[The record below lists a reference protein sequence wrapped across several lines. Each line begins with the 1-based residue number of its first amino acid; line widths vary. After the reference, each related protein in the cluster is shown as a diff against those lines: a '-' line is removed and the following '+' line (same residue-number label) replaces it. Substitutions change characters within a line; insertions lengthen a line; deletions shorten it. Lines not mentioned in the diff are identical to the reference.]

1 MMAVTLVAAAVVA
14 GGLGGHAARSPLGSP
29 GSSCAELL
37 ALGAPSTPWSVGC
50 TLSVPP
56 LDPAHG
62 LRPDGHHGVG
72 FGDDIVMAL
81 TLNGSSIPGGGGGGG
96 ACSVLLRHDGA
107 APHGVMKHG
116 GHHASHGHLAVDVG
130 HYRWLVGAID
140 GGGTARVR
148 MDLSAL
154 ASGSDSAAAP
164 PGHLRSHCMGAS
176 GMLTVPGGP
185 TLYLADPDPGAPSS
199 TVVITTR
206 PGAEEPDEAEAQRTT
221 ASCGNRPEDEIEGG
235 RQRRGYYNLP
245 PEPGHTACTVFFDAT
260 PSFFEHHR
268 GACPPATSAA
278 ECLAIQLE
286 RVTVKIIDIF
296 IFADTAFNM
305 NTAVGAASDLQLAGT
320 FISVTEQLHLGYT
333 VNGWGKP
340 ADHPGQDYPSDTALH
355 GYSAWLLDQ
364 DCNRD
369 GANRCA
375 HVDGCPN
382 PRGTGMP
389 RSRDMCANNMLT
401 HDDLT
406 DCGLTFSS
414 GLCLNQMR
422 QYNYVGDGNSRRLP
436 EDTCYIWN
444 VGLSTNNHDGGLC
457 APDWI
462 FHRTVAHELGHTFGA
477 RHDCCAGDECDT
489 GFWRTRTCAARLI
502 LEDRVC
508 CFDVILRAC
517 V

>member
-1 MMAVTLVAAAVVA
+1 MVAVLITLVAATVVA
-14 GGLGGHAARSPLGSP
+14 AGGHPARSP
-29 GSSCAELL
+29 GSSCSEQL
-37 ALGAPSTPWSVGC
+37 ALGAPSGSEPWTVGC
-50 TLSVPP
+50 ALSVPP

-62 LRPDGHHGVG
+62 LRPDGHHAVG
-72 FGDDIVMAL
+72 SGDDIVMTL
-81 TLNGSSIPGGGGGGG
+81 TLNGSSIPGGGG

-116 GHHASHGHLAVDVG
+116 GHHADHGHLAVDVG
-130 HYRWLVGAID
+130 HHRWLVGAID

-148 MDLSAL
+148 MDLSAV
-154 ASGSDSAAAP
+154 ASDSGSAAAA
-164 PGHLRSHCMGAS
+164 GHLRSRCKGAS
-176 GMLTVPGGP
+176 GRLDLDVPGSP
-185 TLYLADPDPGAPSS
+185 TLYLADPGPGAAGAPSS

-206 PGAEEPDEAEAQRTT
+206 PGGGAEEAEAPRTT
-221 ASCGNRPEDEIEGG
+221 ASCGNRPG

-278 ECLAIQLE
+278 ECLAVQLE
-286 RVTVKIIDIF
+286 RVTIKIIDIF
-296 IFADTAFNM
+296 IFADNAFNR

-320 FISVTEQLHLGYT
+320 FISVTEQLHLEYT

-355 GYSAWLLDQ
+355 GYSAWLIDQ
-364 DCNRD
+364 DCNRAAP
-369 GANRCA
+369 GNRCV

-382 PRGTGMP
+382 PRGAGMP
-389 RSRDMCANNMLT
+389 QPRDMCANNILT

-406 DCGLTFSS
+406 TCGVTFSS
-414 GLCLNQMR
+414 GLCLNQIR
-422 QYNYVGDGNSRRLP
+422 QYNYDGDENDRRLP

-457 APDWI
+457 APDWM
-462 FHRTVAHELGHTFGA
+462 FPRNVAHELGHTFGA
-477 RHDCCAGDECDT
+477 RHDCCAGDECDS
-489 GFWRTRTCAARLI
+489 GFWRT
-502 LEDRVC
+502 
-508 CFDVILRAC
+508 
-517 V
+517 